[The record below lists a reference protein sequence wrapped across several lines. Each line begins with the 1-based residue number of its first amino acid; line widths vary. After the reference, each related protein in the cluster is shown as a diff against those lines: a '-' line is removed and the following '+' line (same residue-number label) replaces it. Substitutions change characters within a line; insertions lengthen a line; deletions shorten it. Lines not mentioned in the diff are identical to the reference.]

1 MYRGGLFGVYEFP
14 SALFKS
20 DSNYFN
26 VFYGII
32 VFHNKDFIYIYI
44 YIYILF
50 FFLFSSLLSRF
61 YLEGSS
67 FSWLVLKKLA
77 LKLHQLNCEAV
88 GFCESGQF
96 FELFRKAK
104 TE

>member
-1 MYRGGLFGVYEFP
+1 MYVQRGFIWGLRISL

-44 YIYILF
+44 YIVF

-77 LKLHQLNCEAV
+77 LKLHQLNYEAV

>member
-1 MYRGGLFGVYEFP
+1 MYVQRRFIWGLRISL

-32 VFHNKDFIYIYI
+32 VSHNKDFIYIYI
-44 YIYILF
+44 V

-96 FELFRKAK
+96 FRTFS
-104 TE
+104 

>member
-1 MYRGGLFGVYEFP
+1 MYRGDLFGVYEFP
-14 SALFKS
+14 SPRYLNPIRITLKF
-20 DSNYFN
+20 
-26 VFYGII
+26 FYGII
-32 VFHNKDFIYIYI
+32 VIHNKDFIYIYI
-44 YIYILF
+44 YFFF
-50 FFLFSSLLSRF
+50 FFLFSSLQSRF

>member
-1 MYRGGLFGVYEFP
+1 MYVQRRFIWDLRISL

-44 YIYILF
+44 V

-96 FELFRKAK
+96 FRTFS
-104 TE
+104 

>member
-32 VFHNKDFIYIYI
+32 VFHNKDFIYI
-44 YIYILF
+44 LF

-67 FSWLVLKKLA
+67 FS
-77 LKLHQLNCEAV
+77 
-88 GFCESGQF
+88 
-96 FELFRKAK
+96 
-104 TE
+104 

>member
-1 MYRGGLFGVYEFP
+1 MQRFRTNAAISMISLRTSCELQVYVQRGFIWGLRISL

-44 YIYILF
+44 LF
-50 FFLFSSLLSRF
+50 FF
-61 YLEGSS
+61 
-67 FSWLVLKKLA
+67 
-77 LKLHQLNCEAV
+77 C
-88 GFCESGQF
+88 
-96 FELFRKAK
+96 FRLC
-104 TE
+104 